1 MWTISATCSKT
12 STDKPVFSQTDYIH
26 MAHALQLAERGLYT
40 TSPNPRVGCVIVKE
54 GAVVGSGWHQQ
65 AGQPHA
71 EIHALRQA
79 DGAARGATVYVTLE
93 PCSHHGRTPPC
104 AEALI
109 GADVARVVVAMQD
122 PNPQVAGNGLALL
135 QSAGIATDCGL
146 LEAQARELN
155 AGFIKRMVM
164 GHPWLRIKTASSLD
178 GKTALSSGASKWI
191 TGEPARHD
199 VHRLRAR
206 SCAILTGIGTVLADD
221 PQLNVRG
228 VETTRQPLKII
239 VDSHLQTPPS
249 AKILGGASTLIVC
262 AEPDARRMAVLENA
276 GAEILCLPGHNG
288 QVDMGAL
295 LSVLARRGINEL
307 MTEAG
312 ATLNGAL
319 IAAGFV
325 DEWVMYVAPILLGD
339 TARGLFALAE
349 PAQMQERRKLAL
361 RDIRQIGADIRITAQ
376 FEKN

>member
-1 MWTISATCSKT
+1 MISATCSKT
-12 STDKPVFSQTDYIH
+12 STNKPVFSQTDYIH

-40 TSPNPRVGCVIVKE
+40 TSPNPRVGCVIVKDE
-54 GAVVGSGWHQQ
+54 VMVGSGWHQQ

-71 EIHALRQA
+71 EIHALREA
-79 DGAARGATVYVTLE
+79 GDAARGATVYVTLE

-109 GADVARVVVAMQD
+109 GTGVARVVVAMQD

-135 QSAGIATDCGL
+135 QKAGIATECGL
-146 LEAQARELN
+146 LEVQASELN

-178 GKTALSSGASKWI
+178 GKTALSSGVSKWI
-191 TGEPARHD
+191 TGAPARHD

-228 VETTRQPLKII
+228 VETTRQPLKVI

-249 AKILGGASTLIVC
+249 AKILGGAPTLIAC
-262 AEPDARRMAVLENA
+262 AEPDARRMAALEAA
-276 GAEILCLPGHNG
+276 GAEIRCLPGDAG
-288 QVDMGAL
+288 QVDLGTL
-295 LSVLARRGINEL
+295 LSILAQRGINEV

-325 DEWVMYVAPILLGD
+325 DEWVMYVAPVLLGD

-349 PAQMQERRKLAL
+349 PAQMDQRRKLVL
-361 RDIRQIGADIRITAQ
+361 RDIRQVGADIRITAQ
-376 FEKN
+376 FGKS

>member
-1 MWTISATCSKT
+1 MIFATYSKT
-12 STDKPVFSQTDYIH
+12 LTNKPVFSQADHIH
-26 MAHALQLAERGLYT
+26 MAHALQLAARGLYT
-40 TSPNPRVGCVIVKE
+40 TSPNPRVGCVIVKND
-54 GAVVGSGWHQQ
+54 VMVGSGWHQQ

-71 EIHALRQA
+71 EIHALREA
-79 DGAARGATVYVTLE
+79 GAAARGATAYVTLE

-109 GADVARVVVAMQD
+109 AAGVARVVVAMQD

-135 QSAGIATDCGL
+135 QKAGIATACGL
-146 LEAQARELN
+146 LEMQARELN

-178 GKTALSSGASKWI
+178 GKTALSSGVSKWI
-191 TGEPARHD
+191 TGASARQD

-221 PQLNVRG
+221 PALNVRDI
-228 VETTRQPLKII
+228 ETTRQPLKVI
-239 VDSHLQTPPS
+239 VDSRLQTPPA
-249 AKILGGASTLIVC
+249 AKILSGAPTLIAC
-262 AEPDARRMAVLENA
+262 AESDARRIAALEAA
-276 GAEILCLPGHNG
+276 GAEIRCLPGEAG
-288 QVDMGAL
+288 QVDLGAL
-295 LSVLARRGINEL
+295 LSILAQRGINEV

-319 IAAGFV
+319 IRAGFV
-325 DEWVMYVAPILLGD
+325 DEWVMYVAPVLLGD
-339 TARGLFALAE
+339 AARGLFTLAE
-349 PAQMQERRKLAL
+349 PAQMETRHQLTIQ
-361 RDIRQIGADIRITAQ
+361 DIRQIGADMRITAQ

>member
-1 MWTISATCSKT
+1 
-12 STDKPVFSQTDYIH
+12 

-40 TSPNPRVGCVIVKE
+40 TSPNPRVGCVIVRE
-54 GAVVGSGWHQQ
+54 GALVGSGWHRQ

-71 EIHALRQA
+71 EIHALREA
-79 DGAARGATVYVTLE
+79 GDAAHGATVYVTLE
-93 PCSHHGRTPPC
+93 PCSHHGRTAPC

-109 GADVARVVVAMQD
+109 AAGVARVVAAMQD

-135 QSAGIATDCGL
+135 QKAGIATECGL

-178 GKTALSSGASKWI
+178 GKTALSGGASQWI

-221 PQLNVRG
+221 PALNVRD
-228 VETTRQPLKII
+228 VETTRQPLRVI
-239 VDSHLQTPPS
+239 VDSRLRTPPS
-249 AKILGGASTLIVC
+249 AKILHGAKTLIIC
-262 AEPDARRMAVLENA
+262 AEPDAGRMAALEAA
-276 GAEILCLPGHNG
+276 GAEIICLPGNG
-288 QVDMGAL
+288 GRVDLGAL
-295 LSVLARRGINEL
+295 LSILARRGINEV

-319 IAAGFV
+319 IAAGYV
-325 DEWVMYVAPILLGD
+325 DEWVMYVAPILLGG
-339 TARGLFALAE
+339 TARGIFALAE
-349 PAQMQERRKLAL
+349 PARMQDRRQLGL
-361 RDIRQIGADIRITAQ
+361 RDVRQIGTDMRITAQ
-376 FEKN
+376 FDKI